1 MIATPA
7 RADADRPRRLVWRG
21 GRAARRL
28 FARCKGARRGGAS
41 SLLLSLSAHSLCCSP
56 PPNTR
61 PATNNLTGGRHIVQY
76 KKKQVKHPRCAVSG
90 VVLQGVSRHGLPGCA
105 AAPRRI
111 PARGRSGG
119 GTRGRP
125 NPSSLLRPRPASVP
139 GHTHTRACCR
149 RRTHSPTQNPPQQP
163 QNHEQ
168 TAPRAPPGRAQQQAP
183 VAPPQVGVA
192 RVRRSAVALGRAR
205 AHRAR
210 LPDRGAE
217 DRQAG
222 AFFCRLFLPSGRLA
236 APPPPRPPAR
246 LSPAPHL
253 KKAALAARRLVLTRR
268 PGLKRRVPERATRP
282 PPAGRRS
289 AAPPTNLCSS
299 PVPSRPAARRFF
311 PPPSALAGLRGGL
324 RSFERG
330 ECGGPGPF
338 TRRGKSLPPSSVCAR
353 SRLSLSL
360 QTLTRNKQTN
370 RSSSCRRP
378 RRPRRA
384 RSEKWASPTFH
395 KMHP

>member
-1 MIATPA
+1 
-7 RADADRPRRLVWRG
+7 
-21 GRAARRL
+21 
-28 FARCKGARRGGAS
+28 
-41 SLLLSLSAHSLCCSP
+41 
-56 PPNTR
+56 
-61 PATNNLTGGRHIVQY
+61 
-76 KKKQVKHPRCAVSG
+76 
-90 VVLQGVSRHGLPGCA
+90 
-105 AAPRRI
+105 
-111 PARGRSGG
+111 
-119 GTRGRP
+119 
-125 NPSSLLRPRPASVP
+125 
-139 GHTHTRACCR
+139 
-149 RRTHSPTQNPPQQP
+149 
-163 QNHEQ
+163 
-168 TAPRAPPGRAQQQAP
+168 
-183 VAPPQVGVA
+183 
-192 RVRRSAVALGRAR
+192 
-205 AHRAR
+205 
-210 LPDRGAE
+210 
-217 DRQAG
+217 
-222 AFFCRLFLPSGRLA
+222 
-236 APPPPRPPAR
+236 
-246 LSPAPHL
+246 
-253 KKAALAARRLVLTRR
+253 
-268 PGLKRRVPERATRP
+268 VPERATRP